1 MSNYIDLGRDFFT
14 VDGLSEK
21 DAKMAIR
28 RMGNSLLA
36 AQILGVPISTEQLN
50 RLRDIAGR
58 LRVSLS
64 ANLKT
69 EAHSRTR

>member
-1 MSNYIDLGRDFFT
+1 MSDYIDLGRDFFT

-36 AQILGVPISTEQLN
+36 AQILGVPITTEQLN
-50 RLRDIAGR
+50 RLRGLAGR
-58 LRVSLS
+58 FRVKLNG
-64 ANLKT
+64 NLKKG
-69 EAHSRTR
+69 RT